1 MDESLRML
9 RPSQYHWDAMRLVQ
23 QQQHIYEAS
32 HHSVVVRNVIILSS
46 VEFCNVSKLSSQ
58 YFLQYCQKWQLF
70 VVSKIR
76 NRVAQSI

>member
-9 RPSQYHWDAMRLVQ
+9 RPSQYRWDAMRLVQ

-58 YFLQYCQKWQLF
+58 FFFTVL
-70 VVSKIR
+70 SE
-76 NRVAQSI
+76 VATVCGFKN